1 MTDVSVSECVSM
13 VHPISDG
20 SRPTENHTGPAD
32 PLDGLAV
39 PPTPPVTNNKVES
52 SDHNKRPRP
61 QKPVTDGGPVHQ
73 TQSRPKD
80 HRIHRYSPFGVPKPS
95 ATGRV
100 QRMVQRA
107 QREFEK
113 AEQQSPYHSK
123 HSRPAIPTPEA
134 YQSVQMGHQN
144 MERMV
149 RDDVPPALPSR
160 IFGQPKHRTNMGAT
174 PTRDKPHTSRM
185 KSSHDR
191 IIDQEFNRDVS
202 QCLVIHG
209 GRALGL
215 ERTRCETSGLKALV
229 EKNISSFETQS
240 DAMKLCC
247 LLVAKKLNQITEN
260 WVGSE

>member
-1 MTDVSVSECVSM
+1 
-13 VHPISDG
+13 
-20 SRPTENHTGPAD
+20 
-32 PLDGLAV
+32 
-39 PPTPPVTNNKVES
+39 
-52 SDHNKRPRP
+52 
-61 QKPVTDGGPVHQ
+61 
-73 TQSRPKD
+73 
-80 HRIHRYSPFGVPKPS
+80 
-95 ATGRV
+95 
-100 QRMVQRA
+100 
-107 QREFEK
+107 
-113 AEQQSPYHSK
+113 
-123 HSRPAIPTPEA
+123 
-134 YQSVQMGHQN
+134 
-144 MERMV
+144 
-149 RDDVPPALPSR
+149 
-160 IFGQPKHRTNMGAT
+160 
-174 PTRDKPHTSRM
+174 M